1 MRLMKPL
8 PEEKLREIREN
19 FEYFDR
25 RKKGYINFE
34 EFSDLLQVISPES
47 TTRQAAE
54 GFSMIDTNSDGHVD
68 LDEFIQWWQT
78 TWWEF

>member
-1 MRLMKPL
+1 MKTL
-8 PEEKLREIREN
+8 PEEKLREIRKN
-19 FEYFDR
+19 FEYFDHG
-25 RKKGYINFE
+25 KKGYINFE
-34 EFSDLLQVISPES
+34 EFSELLQVISPES

-68 LDEFIQWWQT
+68 LDEFVEWWQT

>member
-1 MRLMKPL
+1 MTTL
-8 PEEKLREIREN
+8 PKEKLEEIREN

-25 RKKGYINFE
+25 NNKGYINFE
-34 EFSDLLQVISPES
+34 EFSELLAVISPQS

-68 LDEFIQWWQT
+68 LDEFVEWWQT
-78 TWWEF
+78 TWYEY